1 MPQNIRLAVRTTTDH
16 YGPVDPTIIVELRTK
31 DAEMNLDHRSSIEA
45 VAPTIGLVRWGNPNQ
60 QAQTTNIIANQNYQF
75 ISIIG
80 SGLSGYHL
88 FRTRINQNEFTTA
101 LVDGEYYSVQATSAY
116 LTGHNPIDPYKID
129 GPPLYLKWNS
139 ASGTFTSAQSV
150 STGDGGVPIFGDYA
164 PADPGYRS
172 FNPLTI
178 PITFIGGLPKSK
190 DGGGGREEV

>member
-16 YGPVDPTIIVELRTK
+16 YPVDPTIIVELRVN
-31 DAEMNLDHRSSIEA
+31 AEMNLDHRSSIEA
-45 VAPTIGLVRWGNPNQ
+45 VAPTILLVRWIHPNQ
-60 QAQTTNIIANQNYQF
+60 IAQTANIIANQNYQF

-101 LVDGEYYSVQATSAY
+101 LQDGEYYSVQATSAY

-150 STGDGGVPIFGDYA
+150 STGSAGVPIFGDYE
-164 PADPGYRS
+164 PADPSYRS

-178 PITFIGGLPKSK
+178 PITFRGSLPKG
-190 DGGGGREEV
+190 GGGGREEKDVD

>member
-16 YGPVDPTIIVELRTK
+16 YNPVDPTIIVELRTGQI
-31 DAEMNLDHRSSIEA
+31 NLDHRISIEA

-60 QAQTTNIIANQNYQF
+60 VAQTTNIIANQNYQF
-75 ISIIG
+75 ISTIG
-80 SGLSGYHL
+80 SGLSEYHV
-88 FRTRINQNEFTTA
+88 FRTIINQNEFTTA

-150 STGDGGVPIFGDYA
+150 STGDGGVPIFEDYA
-164 PADPGYRS
+164 PADPSYRS

-178 PITFIGGLPKSK
+178 PITFRGSLPKS
-190 DGGGGREEV
+190 R